1 MTVSGFDEYLLT
13 LTDTRRRLLLEK
25 IKAYGDAYAKS
36 NESTDERLLV
46 LPHHKRVKLC
56 NALAVEHEFL
66 ERFAPEAVAS
76 VGAMGA
82 TRAYVA
88 TVFRQLHPELSFGMY
103 QGDYNVL
110 CDVALRMMIHQGRIR
125 FFQTTDSLEAM
136 LQATDFGKD
145 CPSEWFRPP
154 FPDIYIEFGEHHN
167 FPVKIKDPKSG
178 EHIIEGVYVLS
189 GEGEVLDCEHKTLS
203 RARGFE
209 IIVFGSPIGKSG
221 VMDDCYTHMSVTI
234 DNESASILEL
244 VQKTVDSHRR
254 KSNFLNSEIFAPVI
268 EHVAKILIYLGTR
281 EARQRE
287 VNDLQQAE
295 KKLRGLKSP
304 SKVAKSIRQNARL
317 YDRVVIGPDSLGDG
331 EGENSRD
338 GERGVAPHVRRGHLR
353 SQAYG
358 PQHSLR
364 RPQWI
369 QPTFVGGVG
378 WGSGGVPSPSY
389 VVR

>member
-1 MTVSGFDEYLLT
+1 MNLDNFDEYLLT
-13 LTDTRRRLLLEK
+13 LTDNRRRLLLER

-36 NESTDERLLV
+36 NASTDERLLV
-46 LPHHKRVKLC
+46 LPHHKRIKLC

-66 ERFAPEAVAS
+66 EHFAPEAVAS
-76 VGAMGA
+76 VASMGA
-82 TRAYVA
+82 TRGYIA
-88 TVFRQLHPELSFGMY
+88 TVFHEMYPELSYGMY
-103 QGDYNVL
+103 QGSFDVL

-125 FFQTTDSLEAM
+125 YFQTTDSLETM

-145 CPSEWFRPP
+145 CPAEWFRPP

-189 GEGEVLDCEHKTLS
+189 GEGNVLDREHRTLN

-209 IIVFGSPIGKSG
+209 IIIFGSPVGKAG
-221 VMDDCYTHMSVTI
+221 VMDDCYSHMTVVI
-234 DNESASILEL
+234 DDESASILDL
-244 VQKTVDSHRR
+244 VKKTVDTHLR
-254 KSNFLNSEIFAPVI
+254 KSPFLNSDVFAPVI

-287 VNDLQQAE
+287 VNDLQQSE
-295 KKLRGLKSP
+295 KKIQGLKSP
-304 SKVAKSIRQNARL
+304 SKVAKAIRQNARL
-317 YDRVVIGPDSLGDG
+317 YDRVVIGPESLGDG
-331 EGENSRD
+331 VSAGSRD

-353 SQAYG
+353 SQPYG

-369 QPTFVGGVG
+369 QPTFVGGSWAG
-378 WGSGGVPSPSY
+378 GSVPSPSY